1 MVLTRREARAK
12 KRKQKQEE
20 KQKQKK
26 ASNSKPDE
34 ETRDAP
40 SSGEEEIVQTSRSA
54 AKPTGPRGSLVD
66 VQEDGGFGFDNLGDS
81 PVGPNSY
88 EGNEYQHDEQ
98 EDDYFGADEN
108 GDDGVDDGE
117 KGEDSAPSNDEEN
130 YEQDGGYFGDDGSR
144 NSEDDGTSRLE
155 NREGNI
161 DGTDH
166 GFGGENFASSEDEGS
181 YQGEDGFYGNIGSR
195 NSQDE
200 DGSELETGDN
210 RDGSLPTGEPKELAN
225 NDDNS
230 NQDDMS
236 AGSGENSDDGD
247 EDQFNSSFK
256 GRYNGYGS
264 DAHNEEEGELP
275 GNEPDAK
282 RDGFNLQDSPE
293 NFDDN
298 KEGAGGVTGAEDYSN
313 VMEGR
318 NSDNYKYDF
327 DDPAENE
334 KGEQPGSYNS
344 SGERNQEENRYDE
357 ADSFKGPEE
366 KDIDPY
372 NRDDNVETDG
382 ERKEVSPIFGQSPDP
397 YVHSDD
403 RKDEDE
409 KLFNKK
415 KDNILQHSIQ
425 TGNST
430 KNEKDIGQGVFRPN
444 GDMSKAK
451 PTIGQRKQS
460 KVSSEPNYS
469 AVRRMFERE
478 RKKAEANFVQEVS
491 EDETDV
497 LGRWVDPSPAI
508 FESVGRFTFVFIL
521 IFVLLI
527 LPVVIIALSFP
538 KFFSKIMLWFL

>member
-327 DDPAENE
+327 DDRTTEMITLKQMASVKKFRLYLDSLPIRTYIQMTGKMRTKNSLIRKRIIFYSIQYKREILRRMRKISDRVSSDQMGICQRQSRQLDKENSQKSLVNRTTVLSVVCLRENE
-334 KGEQPGSYNS
+334 
-344 SGERNQEENRYDE
+344 
-357 ADSFKGPEE
+357 
-366 KDIDPY
+366 
-372 NRDDNVETDG
+372 
-382 ERKEVSPIFGQSPDP
+382 
-397 YVHSDD
+397 
-403 RKDEDE
+403 
-409 KLFNKK
+409 
-415 KDNILQHSIQ
+415 
-425 TGNST
+425 
-430 KNEKDIGQGVFRPN
+430 
-444 GDMSKAK
+444 
-451 PTIGQRKQS
+451 RKQ
-460 KVSSEPNYS
+460 K
-469 AVRRMFERE
+469 RTLCERYQKM
-478 RKKAEANFVQEVS
+478 RQ
-491 EDETDV
+491 
-497 LGRWVDPSPAI
+497 
-508 FESVGRFTFVFIL
+508 
-521 IFVLLI
+521 
-527 LPVVIIALSFP
+527 
-538 KFFSKIMLWFL
+538 MC